1 MEFRLINW
9 LPTKERGNQYINAM
23 TFKFVDNNCTFYEF
37 ALHCRI
43 DTRNHYDFL
52 GLLLYYHYYYYY
64 PQYYFT
70 KLF

>member
-23 TFKFVDNNCTFYEF
+23 TFKFVDNNSPFYEF

-43 DTRNHYDFL
+43 DTKIYDFL